1 MTRAQNDLNTT
12 SPLTAHEVCQVLTD
26 VALGKRIMTRSSIQ
40 SWIEIYHGLMAVKI
54 DGWRLTLFNDCDT
67 LDYCEYC
74 RSPDSRVGTLE
85 LWQRDGVDPVDL
97 LSACEHEQQLELLLA
112 AL

>member
-1 MTRAQNDLNTT
+1 MRAQNILNTT
-12 SPLTAHEVCQVLTD
+12 SLLTAREVCQVLTD
-26 VALGKRIMTRSSIQ
+26 VVLGKRIMTRSSMQ
-40 SWIEIYHGLMAVKI
+40 SWSEIYHGLMPVEI
-54 DGWRLTLFNDCDT
+54 DGWQLTLFNDCDT

-85 LWQRDGVDPVDL
+85 LWQRDGADPVEL
-97 LSACEHEQQLELLLA
+97 LSAWEREELERLLA

>member
-12 SPLTAHEVCQVLTD
+12 YPLTAHEVCQVLTD
-26 VALGKRIMTRSSIQ
+26 AALGERIMIRSSIQ
-40 SWIEIYHGLMAVKI
+40 SWSEIYHGLMPVEI

-74 RSPDSRVGTLE
+74 GSPDGRVGTLE
-85 LWQRDGVDPVDL
+85 LWQRYGTDPVEP
-97 LSACEHEQQLELLLA
+97 LSGWEREQLERLLNSL
-112 AL
+112 

>member
-1 MTRAQNDLNTT
+1 LNTI
-12 SPLTAHEVCQVLTD
+12 SPLPAHEVCQVLTD
-26 VALGKRIMTRSSIQ
+26 VVLGKRIMMRSSTQ
-40 SWIEIYHGLMAVKI
+40 SWSEIYHGLMPVEI

-74 RSPDSRVGTLE
+74 RSPDGRIGTLE
-85 LWQRDGVDPVDL
+85 LWERDGVDPVEL
-97 LSACEHEQQLELLLA
+97 LSAWEREQLERLLA